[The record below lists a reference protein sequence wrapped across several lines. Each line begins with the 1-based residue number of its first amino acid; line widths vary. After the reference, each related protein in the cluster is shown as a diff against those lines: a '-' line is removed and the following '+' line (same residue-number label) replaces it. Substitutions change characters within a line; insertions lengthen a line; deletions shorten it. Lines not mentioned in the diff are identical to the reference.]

1 MNKSALK
8 KSVGHSY
15 RIRPIA
21 KRFKGGPGGLSLPPV
36 DDVWKYTRYDENGV
50 WIENTATH
58 HCTLLRWDQM
68 YDYLSD
74 NQLSQPSGFLN
85 LKVQLNIGGD
95 RLWIEPTFRPGQALP
110 DQFADVRDWKREND
124 GAYIQSLWPLSS
136 TLPSLGPAIQNP
148 PSGLG
153 VLLGICLGVGL
164 GLLIAN
170 A

>member
-1 MNKSALK
+1 MNKSAMK

-21 KRFKGGPGGLSLPPV
+21 KRFKGGPGGLPLPPV
-36 DDVWKYTRYDENGV
+36 DDVWKYTRYDENGI
-50 WIENTATH
+50 WIENTVTH

-74 NQLSQPSGFLN
+74 NQLGQPSGFLN

-95 RLWIEPTFRPGQALP
+95 HLWIEPTSRPGQALP
-110 DQFADVRDWKREND
+110 DEFANVRDWRRAD
-124 GAYIQSLWPLSS
+124 DPFYVQSL
-136 TLPSLGPAIQNP
+136 LPTPQPPAAMP
-148 PSGLG
+148 PAHDNGFG

-164 GLLIAN
+164 GIWIAN